1 MISLA
6 VPNLS
11 GNEKKYL
18 NECIDSTFVSSV
30 GPFVNKFE
38 ELVSIKSGAKYSV
51 ATSAGTTALHVSL
64 IAVGVK
70 TDELVIIPAF
80 TFIATANAVSHCG
93 ARPWCMD
100 INKDTWTLDPK
111 ILAKELKDNT
121 EIIDGKVI
129 HKKSKKRVAAIMPV
143 YTLGN
148 VADMDEINKIAS
160 MYKLPVVADAA
171 AAIGAKYKGQDIGK
185 LADVTCF
192 SFNGNKTITC
202 GGGGMAV
209 SNNKELIGKI
219 RHLST
224 TARVSKEYDHDM
236 VGYNY
241 RMTNIQAA
249 VGCAQIERL
258 DEFVAKKREIRHY
271 YNEVFKNLGNIET
284 FKEPSYGKSSC
295 WFSGIVLKNGTHETI
310 LNICDKLAQNNIE
323 ARSFWKPVYMQK
335 PYKECLKSD
344 MSITDWMWSKI
355 ITLPCS
361 TNIGNYE
368 LKYIRDKL
376 VNILEDSYECER
388 RKKEQKA

>member
-80 TFIATANAVSHCG
+80 TFIATANAVAHCG
-93 ARPWCMD
+93 AEPWCIDIDNESWTMD
-100 INKDTWTLDPK
+100 TN
-111 ILAKELKDNT
+111 ILKSELKNNT
-121 EIIDGKVI
+121 KMVNGQVI
-129 HKKSKKRVAAIMPV
+129 HKKTGKRVAAIMPV
-143 YTLGN
+143 YTLGTP
-148 VADMDEINKIAS
+148 ADMDEVNTIAKE
-160 MYKLPVVADAA
+160 YNLPVVADAA
-171 AAIGAKYKGQDIGK
+171 AAIGAKYKGKDIGN
-185 LADVTCF
+185 LADLTVF

-202 GGGGMAV
+202 GGGGMV
-209 SNNKELIGKI
+209 VGDNEQLIKKVK
-219 RHLST
+219 HLST
-224 TARVSKEYDHDM
+224 TARVTKEYDHDM

-258 DEFVAKKREIRHY
+258 NEFINKKRQIRKFY
-271 YNEVFKNLGNIET
+271 QDAFAKFENLDT
-284 FKEPSYGKSSC
+284 FKEPKWAKSAC
-295 WFSGIVLKNGTHETI
+295 WFSGIIIKNGNH
-310 LNICDKLAQNNIE
+310 DKAKELCEKLLCEGIE
-323 ARSFWKPVYMQK
+323 ARTFWKPIYLQK
-335 PYKECLKSD
+335 PYVNCEKSV
-344 MSITDWMWSKI
+344 MSVTDYVWSKI

-361 TNIGNYE
+361 TILTQEE
-368 LKYIRDKL
+368 LIYVSDKL
-376 VNILEDSYECER
+376 KFMEG
-388 RKKEQKA
+388 